1 MWARVMKTIRNNN
14 GRNPRGYGLPSL
26 VVILFFVSILIQA
39 VIGEMVRQTTE
50 AKAEAAFSIAKE
62 NLDTFKITSDL
73 PNAADMPHL
82 SAGSRYVSVSRTGGL
97 VNVQFDD
104 PDERASRLF
113 DQKLRGYVNIENSQ
127 NIGTLSPS
135 EIRREYPERILRS
148 GDRMATNLTS
158 DTIGN
163 ANTLRTGTGDA
174 DYTDTNRFTGIETTL
189 IETNRFRVA
198 RLRTDKTVVENAT
211 TTNNMTANESV
222 VSDIVNVSGGS
233 GHGTYGSGEL
243 LVNHTSYPTLT
254 PAQRVSRINS
264 ITLSGQLASA
274 NGLDGFNGASSS
286 ITFENL
292 IASGV
297 RVADLYTDTPING
310 VTGEPTN
317 PDTGGGTGGTGDP
330 GTGDPGTGGTGTG
343 DGGTGGTGGGG
354 TGTGGGDTG
363 GPFVPE
369 FLTPGET
376 YEMCREANGTEFE
389 CQGIAYGYEPDRTS
403 GTPPYFQCID
413 QGGTP
418 LFCEYVTS
426 GEGSSTIYDECMFD
440 GRDEV
445 YCILL
450 ERYEPEV
457 YEPAKPVEPGSYT
470 ALETCTMNGRE
481 DFFCGLMSRGYA
493 GTTQEC
499 SNQVTSG
506 NFLENPNW
514 FFDLQACQ
522 FVDGG
527 GGAYDARGITG
538 DLYQA
543 CIADGGNAYM
553 CTGLV
558 QPRIMLTDWNTSA
571 SAFNTCVDYGKD
583 RKICKLLSE
592 GFSAN
597 ASQVPAYDQCVDH
610 MGGLQEGYKY
620 CRFVVDEN
628 IQGYDPGTVGSAYQ
642 QCIADG
648 GGNLC
653 APVLPRIFYD
663 NTQDCQAD
671 GNDLDPCLFGGLTKK

>member
-1 MWARVMKTIRNNN
+1 MWARVMKTIRNKN

-82 SAGSRYVSVSRTGGL
+82 SAGSRYVSISRTGGL

-163 ANTLRTGTGDA
+163 ANTMRTGTGDA
-174 DYTDTNRFTGIETTL
+174 DYADTNRFTGIETTL

-222 VSDIVNVSGGS
+222 VSDIVNVTGGS
-233 GHGTYGSGEL
+233 GHGTYGNGEL
-243 LVNHTSYPTLT
+243 LVNHIRYPSLT
-254 PAQRVSRINS
+254 PAQQVSDIDI
-264 ITLSGQLASA
+264 ITVSGQLASA
-274 NGLDGFNGASSS
+274 NGLDGIDG

-297 RVADLYTDTPING
+297 RVADLYTDMPING
-310 VTGEPTN
+310 VPANPDDGGTGETGGSG
-317 PDTGGGTGGTGDP
+317 DTGGTGDGGPGTGGTG
-330 GTGDPGTGGTGTG
+330 GGDPGTGGTGG
-343 DGGTGGTGGGG
+343 SSGQVDPGS
-354 TGTGGGDTG
+354 
-363 GPFVPE
+363 
-369 FLTPGET
+369 LTPDEV
-376 YEMCREANGTEFE
+376 YQLCLEAEGSDFE
-389 CQGIAYGYEPDRTS
+389 CRGIAYGYEPDRES
-403 GTPPYFQCID
+403 GNPPYFQCID

-426 GEGSSTIYDECMFD
+426 GDTSDTIYDECVFD
-440 GRDEV
+440 GRDPV
-445 YCILL
+445 YCTLL
-450 ERYEPEV
+450 EGYEPEPYV
-457 YEPAKPVEPGSYT
+457 PAEPVQPGTYT
-470 ALETCTMNGRE
+470 AREICRFNGWG
-481 DFFCGLMSRGYA
+481 DTFCDVMSRGFD
-493 GTTQEC
+493 GGRQEC
-499 SNQVTSG
+499 SSQILDG
-506 NFLENPNW
+506 DYLENPNW
-514 FFDLQACQ
+514 FFELQGCELVEQ
-522 FVDGG
+522 G

-538 DLYQA
+538 NLYAA
-543 CIADGGNAYM
+543 CIADGGNIYM
-553 CTGLV
+553 CSALV
-558 QPRIMLTDWNTSA
+558 EPRIMLTDWNTPA
-571 SAFNTCVDYGKD
+571 SAYDTCIDYGKNS
-583 RKICKLLSE
+583 KICTILSE
-592 GFSAN
+592 GFSAS
-597 ASQVPAYDQCVDH
+597 AGQTSAYDQCAAS
-610 MGGLQEGYKY
+610 MGQLTEGNKY
-620 CRFVVDEN
+620 CRFIIEEN
-628 IQGYDPGTVGSAYQ
+628 IQGYDPGTVGSAYE

-671 GNDLDPCLFGGLTKK
+671 GNDLDPCLFGGLTKQ